1 MLILAYLGLII
12 SIVSLIIGVVIY
24 AVTVG
29 GHLVMFGTP
38 PGAIAASLFMLLSAA
53 SGLCGV
59 ILAVIH
65 ARMERFARPALICL
79 CLNGGYVVSV
89 GLLVAAGLLLQM
101 RQRADSSEVLAKYQ
115 AQSRDAGVVTAKA
128 EIDNYLITNLK
139 QGVVLMPMQAFK
151 PLTNRVLGNGM
162 KIVGVYLPASG
173 DETRDRERGIITGGM
188 GNAVQ
193 TLLGY
198 LVTQGRTHDALIL
211 LDAME
216 QAHVSAHRKD
226 GERYLWTAD
235 LRKELASGS
244 FKAADYAGLL
254 DEHKVVAGFLAAQP

>member
-12 SIVSLIIGVVIY
+12 SLVSLIIAVVIY

-29 GHLVMFGTP
+29 GHLIMFGTP
-38 PGAIAASLFMLLSAA
+38 PGAIAASLFILLSAA

-59 ILAVIH
+59 ILAFIH
-65 ARMERFARPALICL
+65 ARIERFARPALICL
-79 CLNGGYVVSV
+79 CLNGGYVISV

-101 RQRADSSEVLAKYQ
+101 RQRADSTEIMAKYKE
-115 AQSRDAGVVTAKA
+115 QSRDAGVVTAKA

-139 QGVVLMPMQAFK
+139 QGVLLLPMQTFK
-151 PLTNRVLGNGM
+151 PLTNRALSNGM

-173 DETRDRERGIITGGM
+173 DETRDRERSIIHGGM
-188 GNAVQ
+188 GNAAQ
-193 TLLGY
+193 ALLGH
-198 LVTQGRTHDALIL
+198 LVKQDKIADAIIL

-226 GERYLWTAD
+226 GEHYLWTAD

-244 FKAADYAGLL
+244 FKAADYAELL

>member
-12 SIVSLIIGVVIY
+12 SIISLIIGVVIF

-59 ILAVIH
+59 ILAFIH

-89 GLLVAAGLLLQM
+89 GLLVAAGLFLQV
-101 RQRADSSEVLAKYQ
+101 RQRADSTEILAKY
-115 AQSRDAGVVTAKA
+115 ATVNRDAGVVAAKA
-128 EIDNYLITNLK
+128 EIDDYLITNLK
-139 QGVVLMPMQAFK
+139 QGVVLMPMQSFK
-151 PLTNRVLGNGM
+151 PLTNRALSNGM

-173 DETRDRERGIITGGM
+173 DETRDRERGIIAGGM
-188 GNAVQ
+188 ANAVQ
-193 TLLGY
+193 TLLGH
-198 LVTQGRTHDALIL
+198 LVKQDKIADAIIL

-235 LRKELASGS
+235 LRKELTSGS
-244 FKAADYAGLL
+244 FKATDYAELL
-254 DEHKVVAGFLAAQP
+254 NEHKVVAGFLAAQP